1 VVHVKGAAEVVA
13 PMCAGA
19 DRAGV
24 LADNMAAR
32 GYRVLAVACGPVPM
46 AAALAAEPAALHDLE
61 LLGLVGLIDPL
72 RAEAPAAARRCRA
85 AGVEV
90 RMVTGDHPNTA
101 LAIARELG
109 IEAAPEQIVTG
120 MALAAAEKDGQDLD
134 SLIAGGRVFARV
146 EPVQKLTIVQA
157 LRRAGH
163 IVAVTGDGVN
173 DAPALA
179 AADIGVAMGRDGT
192 DAARNAADLILTD
205 DNFASIVA
213 GIEEGRIAYA
223 NVRKLIFLLIAT
235 GLGEIVLFLL
245 AIGAGLPLPLFA
257 VQLLWLNL
265 VTNGIQDVA
274 LAFERGEPGVLD
286 HPPRPPGEP
295 LFDRRMIAQVL
306 VSGIY
311 MGTAAFAFYAWSLNR
326 GMDEAM
332 ARNLLLLLM
341 VLFENMHALN
351 ARSETRSVFAVPLAA
366 NPFLIAAILGAQG
379 LHIGAMYLPGL
390 GGMLDVQPIGLG
402 DWATVAAIAISL
414 IVVMEVYKAWVAPY
428 LEPRKML

>member
-1 VVHVKGAAEVVA
+1 
-13 PMCAGA
+13 
-19 DRAGV
+19 
-24 LADNMAAR
+24 
-32 GYRVLAVACGPVPM
+32 
-46 AAALAAEPAALHDLE
+46 
-61 LLGLVGLIDPL
+61 
-72 RAEAPAAARRCRA
+72 
-85 AGVEV
+85 
-90 RMVTGDHPNTA
+90 
-101 LAIARELG
+101 
-109 IEAAPEQIVTG
+109 
-120 MALAAAEKDGQDLD
+120 
-134 SLIAGGRVFARV
+134 
-146 EPVQKLTIVQA
+146 
-157 LRRAGH
+157 
-163 IVAVTGDGVN
+163 
-173 DAPALA
+173 
-179 AADIGVAMGRDGT
+179 
-192 DAARNAADLILTD
+192 
-205 DNFASIVA
+205 
-213 GIEEGRIAYA
+213 
-223 NVRKLIFLLIAT
+223 VRKLIFLLIAT

-306 VSGIY
+306 VAGIY
-311 MGTAAFAFYAWSLNR
+311 MGAAAFAFYAWSLNR

-341 VLFENMHALN
+341 VLFENVHALS

-390 GGMLDVQPIGLG
+390 GGMLDIQPIGLG

-428 LEPRKML
+428 LERR